1 MQSGIHRNSALER
14 VAFGRPAAEALVGE
28 ADLVGARRAFVTT
41 TASLGTSLLVRG
53 LTSALGA
60 RCVGL
65 FDGVQAHSPRD
76 CVIAGAAGAR
86 AAQAD
91 LLVAVGGGSVIDATK
106 VMQLCVWNGIAD
118 AEDLDRVRSRGAV
131 DPSHRDPGM
140 TLSLRMVAIPT
151 TLSAAEF
158 TWYAGITDRA
168 SGIKEPYDHAYLI
181 PRAVILD
188 PAATLSTPLPLF
200 LSSGIKAIDH
210 AVERVCAPNA
220 NALSDASALHALRL
234 LGHALPRVADDHAD
248 AAPRLNCQL
257 AAWLS
262 IAGGASGVG
271 VGASHALGHVLGA
284 HSGVPHG
291 YTSCVTLP
299 AVLRWNAA
307 TNRDR
312 QRLISEA
319 LGEPAREAADIVADL
334 VGHLG
339 LPSRLADVGVGRDQ
353 FAAIAEK
360 TLQERNI
367 AKNPRPVRRVEDVL
381 EILALAA

>member
-14 VAFGRPAAEALVGE
+14 VAFGRQAAEALVEE
-28 ADLVGARRAFVTT
+28 ADLVGARRVFVTT
-41 TASLGTSLLVRG
+41 TASLGASPLVRG
-53 LTSALGA
+53 LKSALGA

-86 AAQAD
+86 AARAD
-91 LLVAVGGGSVIDATK
+91 LLVAVGGGSAIDATK
-106 VMQLCVWNGIAD
+106 VMQLCVWNGIAG

-131 DPSHRDPGM
+131 DPSRRDPDM
-140 TLSLRMVAIPT
+140 ARSLRMVAVPT

-158 TWYAGITDRA
+158 TWYAGITNRA
-168 SGIKEPYDHAYLI
+168 TGIKEPYDHAHLI

-188 PAATLSTPLPLF
+188 PSATLPTPLPLF

-210 AVERVCAPNA
+210 AVERICAPNA
-220 NALSDASALHALRL
+220 NVLSDASALHALRL
-234 LGHALPRVADDHAD
+234 LSRALPRVAGSHGDL
-248 AAPRLNCQL
+248 AARLDCQL

-284 HSGVPHG
+284 HAGVPHG

-367 AKNPRPVRRVEDVL
+367 GKNPRPVRRVEDVL
-381 EILALAA
+381 EILVLAA